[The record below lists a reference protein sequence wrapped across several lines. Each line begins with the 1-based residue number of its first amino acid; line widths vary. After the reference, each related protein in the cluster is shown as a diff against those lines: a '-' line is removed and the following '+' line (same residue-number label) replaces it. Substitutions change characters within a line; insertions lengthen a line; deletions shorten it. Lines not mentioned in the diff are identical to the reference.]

1 MTSHLNGCVQV
12 ESAPNVA
19 PNNYTAAEFN
29 REITKGNI
37 NPHQFCTGL
46 PYRMLINNPGP
57 ISQQQWQQQCP
68 QNDIVE
74 TKIDFNADTI
84 GGLQHIG
91 VGEANDDEHSLF
103 SVGQEDAP
111 NDEDMNLSDHFE
123 DESPL
128 PSMYKDIS
136 LMYEKIKHLTAPENR
151 KPTSRKTCKREMSMT
166 GVALSHLVMLVNKHM
181 GSKELYNNLL
191 QFIFEWTKKDMAVE
205 EDTKALHES

>member
-1 MTSHLNGCVQV
+1 MECEQPIKKRKKYHRCPNCGLCYPTRRSMTSHLNGCVQV

-37 NPHQFCTGL
+37 NPHQFRTGL
-46 PYRMLINNPGP
+46 PYRMLINNPGL

-103 SVGQEDAP
+103 SVGQEEAP
-111 NDEDMNLSDHFE
+111 NDEDMFSVITSKMSHPFQVCTKTYLSC
-123 DESPL
+123 
-128 PSMYKDIS
+128 M
-136 LMYEKIKHLTAPENR
+136 
-151 KPTSRKTCKREMSMT
+151 KRSST
-166 GVALSHLVMLVNKHM
+166 
-181 GSKELYNNLL
+181 
-191 QFIFEWTKKDMAVE
+191 
-205 EDTKALHES
+205 